1 MPLPN
6 MSHPKSM
13 KTSMSKRQFCYH
25 SLVLLILML
34 CFNLGLWQLDR
45 AEEKRL
51 MLDQISAG
59 EQNPLPFATFYQQ
72 YLDAAKEVQES
83 SGNGFKYQHIQFS
96 GRYHADKSFILDNRT
111 YQGKAGYQLLT
122 LFEVDHTEPVW
133 LLVNRGWIAAP
144 RLRSERPQFETPN
157 ETVTLQVQLNIP
169 EITQSYPPETQQWP
183 IRLQQ
188 LDWSQLDTL
197 SQRALLPYEF
207 RLVDNQQSGVQQA
220 QPASPRLTPEK
231 HQGYALQWFS
241 LFGVLLLFWAGP
253 YWLARLKQTLLSAKS

>member
-1 MPLPN
+1 MPLSN
-6 MSHPKSM
+6 NSLPKPM
-13 KTSMSKRQFCYH
+13 NTSMSKRQFCYH
-25 SLVLLILML
+25 SLVLLILIL

-51 MLDQISAG
+51 MLDQISVG
-59 EQNPLPFATFYQQ
+59 EQNPLPFAIFYQQ
-72 YLDAAKEVQES
+72 YLNTVKEEQERS
-83 SGNGFKYQHIQFS
+83 KNDFKYQHIQLS

-122 LFEVDHTEPVW
+122 LFKVEHTEPVW

-169 EITQSYPPETQQWP
+169 TTAQSYPPETQQWP

-197 SQRALLPYEF
+197 SRRALLPYEF

-241 LFGVLLLFWAGP
+241 LFGVLLLFWASP
-253 YWLARLKQTLLSAKS
+253 YWLPRLKQTLLSAKS